1 MPIIEST
8 RLLSKVACFAA
19 VAVSLTP
26 VALTAARAQS
36 EVAPEISNFVLPN
49 GLEVVVIPD
58 RRVPVVTHMVWNRV
72 GSADEPP
79 GVSGIA
85 HFLEHLMFK
94 GTEKNPS
101 GKFSK
106 VLATI
111 GGQENAF
118 TSSDYTGYY
127 QRVAK
132 EHLATVM
139 AFEADRMT
147 GLVLTDANVL
157 PERDVVLEEFNT
169 RVANSPDARLG
180 EQVAAALYLNH
191 PYGRPVI
198 GWKHEIEKLNR
209 EDALA
214 FYRRFYAP
222 NNAILVVAGDVTAE
236 EVKKLAEE
244 TYGKI
249 ERRPDVGP
257 RKRPQEPDIRAVR
270 HVTLADP
277 RVAQPSLQRAY
288 LVPSEMT
295 GKPGE
300 PEALDVLAHI
310 LGSGQNSRL
319 YRTLVEDKHMAI
331 NANAG
336 YSGTSVDA
344 TRFSVY
350 ATPQADTTLPE
361 LETAIDEVIAAIAE
375 KGITAEEL
383 ERAKTRIIAD
393 AVYARDN
400 QATMARW
407 YGGALVT
414 GATVEQVK
422 GWPES
427 YSRRDRRQRA
437 RCGPRLAAKPA
448 FSDRLSRQGLAEAR
462 EQEGEEVVT
471 AALSRRL
478 LPTVL
483 PKLAGVALAAC
494 ASLAAVSAQAATKI
508 ERVISPGGIEA
519 WLVREPSLPL
529 IAIDFSFI
537 GGSSQVP
544 ADKAGPRHH
553 GHRSAGRGCRRSRCP
568 RLS

>member
-1 MPIIEST
+1 MPISEST
-8 RLLSKVACFAA
+8 KLFSKIACLAA
-19 VAVSLTP
+19 VAVSFAP
-26 VALTAARAQS
+26 WALTAARAQN

-58 RRVPVVTHMVWNRV
+58 RRVPVVTHMVWYRV

-118 TSSDYTGYY
+118 TSNDYTGYF

-209 EDALA
+209 EDALV

-222 NNAILVVAGDVTAE
+222 NNAILVVAGDVTAD

-257 RKRPQEPDIRAVR
+257 RKRPQEPDIKAIR

-295 GKPGE
+295 GKSGE
-300 PEALDVLAHI
+300 PEALDILAHV
-310 LGSGQNSRL
+310 LGGGQNSRL
-319 YRTLVEDKHMAI
+319 YRTLVEDKRMAI

-336 YSGTSVDA
+336 YLGTSVDA

-350 ATPQADTTLPE
+350 ATPQADTSLAD
-361 LETAIDEVIAAIAE
+361 LEIAVDEVIATIAE
-375 KGITAEEL
+375 KGITVEEL
-383 ERAKTRIIAD
+383 ERARTRIIAD

-422 GWPES
+422 GWP
-427 YSRRDRRQRA
+427 DRIRA
-437 RCGPRLAAKPA
+437 
-448 FSDRLSRQGLAEAR
+448 
-462 EQEGEEVVT
+462 VT
-471 AALSRRL
+471 ADNVRDAARNWLQKERSVTGYL
-478 LPTVL
+478 VKDW
-483 PKLAGVALAAC
+483 PK
-494 ASLAAVSAQAATKI
+494 SENKKEKKS
-508 ERVISPGGIEA
+508 
-519 WLVREPSLPL
+519 
-529 IAIDFSFI
+529 
-537 GGSSQVP
+537 
-544 ADKAGPRHH
+544 
-553 GHRSAGRGCRRSRCP
+553 
-568 RLS
+568 

>member
-1 MPIIEST
+1 MPHS
-8 RLLSKVACFAA
+8 LSMKPLSRFARGAVFAA
-19 VAVSLTP
+19 SL
-26 VALTAARAQS
+26 ALLPAPSQAQS
-36 EVAPEISNFVLPN
+36 DPGPEISHFVLPN

-58 RRVPVVTHMVWNRV
+58 RRVPVVTHMVWYRV

-118 TSSDYTGYY
+118 TSNDYTGYF

-132 EHLATVM
+132 EHLPTVM

-169 RVANSPDARLG
+169 RVANSPEARLG

-214 FYRRFYAP
+214 FYKRFYAP
-222 NNAILVVAGDVTAE
+222 NNAILVVAGDVTAS

-249 ERRPDVGP
+249 ARRPDVSP
-257 RKRPQEPDIRAVR
+257 RTRPQEPEIKAIRQ
-270 HVTLADP
+270 VTLADP

-288 LVPSEMT
+288 LVPSDMT

-300 PEALDVLAHI
+300 SEALDLLAHI

-319 YRTLVEDKHMAI
+319 YRTLVEDKRIAL
-331 NANAG
+331 NASAG

-350 ATPQADTTLPE
+350 AAPQANTSLAD
-361 LETAIDEVIAAIAE
+361 LETAIDDVINEIAE
-375 KGITAEEL
+375 KGVTPQEL

-422 GWPES
+422 TWP
-427 YSRRDRRQRA
+427 DRVRA
-437 RCGPRLAAKPA
+437 
-448 FSDRLSRQGLAEAR
+448 
-462 EQEGEEVVT
+462 VT
-471 AALSRRL
+471 ADSIRDAARNWLQKPRSVTGYL
-478 LPTVL
+478 VKDW
-483 PKLAGVALAAC
+483 PKA
-494 ASLAAVSAQAATKI
+494 
-508 ERVISPGGIEA
+508 E
-519 WLVREPSLPL
+519 
-529 IAIDFSFI
+529 
-537 GGSSQVP
+537 
-544 ADKAGPRHH
+544 DKKEKK
-553 GHRSAGRGCRRSRCP
+553 S
-568 RLS
+568 

>member
-1 MPIIEST
+1 
-8 RLLSKVACFAA
+8 
-19 VAVSLTP
+19 
-26 VALTAARAQS
+26 
-36 EVAPEISNFVLPN
+36 
-49 GLEVVVIPD
+49 
-58 RRVPVVTHMVWNRV
+58 
-72 GSADEPP
+72 
-79 GVSGIA
+79 
-85 HFLEHLMFK
+85 
-94 GTEKNPS
+94 
-101 GKFSK
+101 

-118 TSSDYTGYY
+118 TSNDYTGYF

-132 EHLATVM
+132 EHLPTVM

-249 ERRPDVGP
+249 ERRPEVGP
-257 RKRPQEPDIRAVR
+257 RKRPQEPEIKAVR

-300 PEALDVLAHI
+300 AEALDILAHI
-310 LGSGQNSRL
+310 LGSGQNSRF
-319 YRTLVEDKHMAI
+319 YRTLVEDKRIAMS
-331 NANAG
+331 ANAG

-350 ATPQADTTLPE
+350 ATPQAGTSLAD
-361 LETAIDEVIAAIAE
+361 LEIAIDEVINTIAE
-375 KGITAEEL
+375 KGVTPQEL

-407 YGGALVT
+407 YGGALVS
-414 GATVEQVK
+414 GATVAQVK
-422 GWPES
+422 DWP
-427 YSRRDRRQRA
+427 DRIRA
-437 RCGPRLAAKPA
+437 
-448 FSDRLSRQGLAEAR
+448 
-462 EQEGEEVVT
+462 VT
-471 AALSRRL
+471 ADSVRDAARNWLQKHGSVTGYL
-478 LPTVL
+478 VKDW
-483 PKLAGVALAAC
+483 PKA
-494 ASLAAVSAQAATKI
+494 
-508 ERVISPGGIEA
+508 E
-519 WLVREPSLPL
+519 
-529 IAIDFSFI
+529 
-537 GGSSQVP
+537 
-544 ADKAGPRHH
+544 DKKEKK
-553 GHRSAGRGCRRSRCP
+553 S
-568 RLS
+568 